1 MNLLAIKTFLK
12 KSYAFIKNY
21 WYVPLGLVVSAVT
34 WFFYR
39 QKAALMVDN
48 LKKTRESHK
57 REVDVINGAHKKEAD
72 ARDEVLNKF
81 VEDNKLLEKQL
92 EGKQEVISLETER
105 KKRTYQNK
113 EIEEL
118 AQALADSLTGRKK

>member
-39 QKAALMVDN
+39 QKAALMMDN

-57 REVDVINGAHKKEAD
+57 KEVDVINNAHKKEVD
-72 ARDEVLNKF
+72 ARDEVVNKF
-81 VEDNKLLEKQL
+81 VEENKILEAKL
-92 EGKQEVISLETER
+92 ESKQEVISLETER
-105 KKRTYQNK
+105 KKRTHQNK

-118 AQALADSLTGRKK
+118 AQALADSLTGGKK